1 MIHPQDELRLA
12 TLWAGVAGLGNA
24 KHGLLLRRSP
34 SGSAF
39 CILHETAMNYNGSP
53 EPKTGEFASENEMWE
68 TAKLLVDIAVKA
80 QMTIYDVD
88 RETARDW
95 VVRPADASVGR
106 G

>member
-1 MIHPQDELRLA
+1 VIPPQDELRLA
-12 TLWAGVAGLGNA
+12 TLWAGAAGLGNA

-39 CILHETAMNYNGSP
+39 SILHETAMSYNDSP
-53 EPKTGEFASENEMWE
+53 EPEAGEFASENEMWE
-68 TAKLLVDIAVKA
+68 TAKRLVDIAVKT

-88 RETARDW
+88 RETPRDW
-95 VVRPADASVGR
+95 VVRAADASVER

>member
-1 MIHPQDELRLA
+1 MLFWLSWGLQGLGGATQGLA
-12 TLWAGVAGLGNA
+12 TPDMAYYSGGVFGPRLLHLVRDRDGLQ
-24 KHGLLLRRSP
+24 RQ
-34 SGSAF
+34 
-39 CILHETAMNYNGSP
+39 
-53 EPKTGEFASENEMWE
+53 PKTRGSRIRRESKMWE

-95 VVRPADASVGR
+95 VVRAAEASEGR

>member
-1 MIHPQDELRLA
+1 MNSKE
-12 TLWAGVAGLGNA
+12 GLE
-24 KHGLLLRRSP
+24 P
-34 SGSAF
+34 EGS
-39 CILHETAMNYNGSP
+39 
-53 EPKTGEFASENEMWE
+53 EFARENKMWE

-95 VVRPADASVGR
+95 VIRAAEATERR